1 MDLVRLSGDR
11 LIVSSLDISNHFG
24 KQHKDVLRAVD
35 NLECSD
41 TFRRRNFAPTVYH
54 RPNPSGGKGIEARM
68 YEITRDGFVFLCM
81 GFTGQQAAVW
91 KERYIDAFNQ
101 MEAALRGR
109 SLPAKPDPAAL
120 QLAHEVGKLRDVVAE
135 QSRALLALYDRLDL
149 ARVGQIK
156 AMARL
161 ASLRA
166 RQQAA
171 DAKAT
176 VIRML
181 AEGHSHADIAAATAK
196 TRNHIRQIAFRARA
210 AGDLPPAPPHP
221 AETSG
226 DLFGGGVA

>member
-101 MEAALRGR
+101 MEAALRAPVTVR
-109 SLPAKPDPAAL
+109 PDSAAL
-120 QLAHEVGKLRDVVAE
+120 QLAQEIG
-135 QSRALLALYDRLDL
+135 
-149 ARVGQIK
+149 
-156 AMARL
+156 
-161 ASLRA
+161 SLRNEMQLQTAAMLGLYRELDRA
-166 RQQAA
+166 RRGHITALTRLTTERQRQAA
-171 DAKAT
+171 LEAKAT
-176 VIRML
+176 AIRML
-181 AEGHSHADIAAATAK
+181 AEGYAHRDISLATGK
-196 TRNHIRQIAFRARA
+196 TLNHIRQIAFKARA
-210 AGDLPPAPPHP
+210 EGLLAPIPH
-221 AETSG
+221 ETTG
-226 DLFGGGVA
+226 DLFAEGGAA

>member
-41 TFRRRNFAPTVYH
+41 EFRRRNFAPTVYH
-54 RPNPSGGKGIEARM
+54 RPNPSGGKPLEARM

-109 SLPAKPDPAAL
+109 SVPAKADPAAL
-120 QLAHEVGKLRDVVAE
+120 QLATELGLLRDE
-135 QSRALLALYDRLDL
+135 LRLQSATMLGLYRELDSARRGHIRALTKLT
-149 ARVGQIK
+149 
-156 AMARL
+156 
-161 ASLRA
+161 SE
-166 RQQAA
+166 RQRHAAA

-176 VIRML
+176 VLRML
-181 AEGHSHADIAAATAK
+181 REGYPRETIAAATGK
-196 TRNHIRQIAFRARA
+196 TLNHIRQIAFKARA
-210 AGDLPPAPPHP
+210 EGLLQPIPHD
-221 AETSG
+221 TTG
-226 DLFGGGVA
+226 DLFAEGGAA

>member
-24 KQHKDVLRAVD
+24 KRHDDVLKAVR
-35 NLECSD
+35 NLDCSPE
-41 TFRRRNFAPTVYH
+41 FRRRNFAETVYH
-54 RPNPSGGKGIEARM
+54 RPNPSGGKGIPAPM
-68 YEITRDGFVFLCM
+68 FEITRDGFVFLCM
-81 GFTGQQAAVW
+81 GFTGQQAATW
-91 KERYIDAFNQ
+91 KERYIEAFNK
-101 MEAALRGR
+101 MEAALRT
-109 SLPAKPDPAAL
+109 PAPAARPDPAAL

-135 QSRALLALYDRLDL
+135 QSRALLALYERLDG
-149 ARVGQIK
+149 ARTGQIR

-161 ASLRA
+161 ATLQA

-181 AEGHSHADIAAATAK
+181 AEGYAHGDIAAATGK

-210 AGDLPPAPPHP
+210 AGVLPPAPPHP
-221 AETSG
+221 GDSTGDPFSG
-226 DLFGGGVA
+226 GAA